1 MPWIHHRL
9 HPLMVRIFLRLGLSK
24 RWKKKEYF
32 LRVNVLTTWS
42 SLLEAWLLVRSAQ
55 QKETVL
61 QLRFPHLVIWRPVTW
76 ISSPDG
82 PSRTLLSD
90 HKCRS
95 RLCSA
100 EYFGGTRQA
109 RQSNQRTAASSVW
122 TCQSDVCC
130 LSLLSKEDKLQAFTS
145 TWALNFGTR
154 FLTEKAERWFECRF
168 LWRENIR
175 FWSLTALRFGSTKY
189 FITGFGRKNGSETE
203 NSYSW
208 VPSFWTVLPLAERMY
223 GWSGYLQLPQ
233 NFVWANLFRK

>member
-1 MPWIHHRL
+1 MARFTQNWYVSIVQGKNNANSTGAIFSKVPVMPWIHHRL
-9 HPLMVRIFLRLGLSK
+9 HPVLVRIFLRLGLSK
-24 RWKKKEYF
+24 TLKEE
-32 LRVNVLTTWS
+32 RVFSPGENVLTTWS

-122 TCQSDVCC
+122 TCQS
-130 LSLLSKEDKLQAFTS
+130 LWSSGRLL
-145 TWALNFGTR
+145 
-154 FLTEKAERWFECRF
+154 
-168 LWRENIR
+168 
-175 FWSLTALRFGSTKY
+175 
-189 FITGFGRKNGSETE
+189 FIAIE
-203 NSYSW
+203 
-208 VPSFWTVLPLAERMY
+208 
-223 GWSGYLQLPQ
+223 
-233 NFVWANLFRK
+233 